1 MGDIG
6 DVADGKVY
14 VVDREKGIFKVNGLQ
29 VAPPPELE
37 DALVALPTVKDAGV
51 IGSGQTSG
59 APNRAFVVPAN
70 ASITTDEVKQQL
82 YARLTRCKVNNCK
95 IRFVDA
101 ISKSV
106 TGKTLKDEL
115 RKMAPH
121 LKNATLL
128 GAKEHQETAQPES
141 TSREVQQRGGL
152 STEQTPGSGSFIASP
167 DRHTSPS
174 ASAASD
180 LNFTF
185 DNFVDFGDSLNKLS
199 LPDMATVLSTHPG
212 SQTADT
218 IDTGLQCLE
227 VETPRDSPL
236 HMAARRGSQKIVQ
249 MLLQHGADINARD
262 AQSMTPLT
270 LAILQNHE
278 AVASILLAR
287 GADVLALDHQQRSAL
302 HLAVLHRRERL
313 LRIIVRHCG
322 KSSGVLDSYDM
333 EGRTP
338 LHVAIEMDFVSAVD
352 VLCAGGANVQL
363 QPGLRIT

>member
-1 MGDIG
+1 M
-6 DVADGKVY
+6 
-14 VVDREKGIFKVNGLQ
+14 
-29 VAPPPELE
+29 
-37 DALVALPTVKDAGV
+37 
-51 IGSGQTSG
+51 
-59 APNRAFVVPAN
+59 
-70 ASITTDEVKQQL
+70 
-82 YARLTRCKVNNCK
+82 
-95 IRFVDA
+95 
-101 ISKSV
+101 
-106 TGKTLKDEL
+106 
-115 RKMAPH
+115 
-121 LKNATLL
+121 
-128 GAKEHQETAQPES
+128 
-141 TSREVQQRGGL
+141 QQRGGL
-152 STEQTPGSGSFIASP
+152 LTEQTSGSESPIASP
-167 DRHTSPS
+167 DRRTSQS

-180 LNFTF
+180 FNFTF
-185 DNFVDFGDSLNKLS
+185 DNFVDFRDSLNTLS
-199 LPDMATVLSTHPG
+199 LPDMATLLSTLPE

-227 VETPRDSPL
+227 VEAPQDSPL

-278 AVASILLAR
+278 AVASILLAH

-338 LHVAIEMDFVSAVD
+338 LHVAIGMDFVSAVE

-363 QPGLRIT
+363 QPGLRII